1 MRPIRHA
8 CMGGWDYVEMYQR
21 LEVSEW
27 TSVHELG
34 SNPAIGR
41 LTTAFFLSLSRSKNT
56 WLFLTVIYCSW
67 FVFSKTL
74 LLKNF
79 LLEFFRVALLFICQ
93 GSTYFFCSD
102 RTFIYYHE
110 ALSLSRGFFNFFTR
124 LFSRDRFIL

>member
-93 GSTYFFCSD
+93 GTALIFQPRNSDILSQLPVPVKHFF
-102 RTFIYYHE
+102 
-110 ALSLSRGFFNFFTR
+110 
-124 LFSRDRFIL
+124 LFLKIFM